1 MGGSSRT
8 PDCEGWATRYG
19 VRCTDGVTIE
29 NGAFAHEDGHKIPVV
44 YQHNHTDASGL
55 LGHAVL
61 KHEAGGVRAKVFFD
75 DTPQGN
81 NARKQVGSGTLDSMS
96 IYAKNVQRR
105 GDRVSHADLV
115 EVSLVLRPANPE
127 ARIYDV
133 ALEHSGEDGTYYTD
147 EGEIVIESGEPLVL
161 QHDDSD
167 EKSDDKAEDDSEE
180 EKTVGEIYNAMTEE
194 QKRAV
199 AAIVLETVRTAGE
212 DSTTETER
220 KDSDVSPTT
229 HNVFE
234 RGSDSDLKQD
244 DVDIAGAIAAIGADL
259 KKGVT
264 FQHAFLAHAQSYG
277 ISNPDMLFP
286 EPKDTGGITELRRDQ
301 TWANRLVS
309 GVTHLPFSRFRSRY
323 AVLTG
328 DEIRARGYITGSLK
342 YDTVYKSLKRQTS
355 PTTVV
360 VKTKLDRDDQI
371 DITTIDIWE
380 WMKRQLTIDM
390 NEELA
395 RAFLIGDGR
404 DADSADKINP
414 DCIRPILA
422 EDDLYAPKYAL
433 SADAIDVKTNLDL
446 IVEEMTYMLDEYRGK
461 GEPLFWAPKRTIDR
475 LTWLRDKQGRR
486 IYRTRDELASAIGC
500 SGFVN
505 VPLLKGAKI
514 QLEGGLRDVFGVFF
528 LPSDYHVGTDNGGQ
542 LTSMEGFDID
552 HNQRKALQETR
563 CSGALR
569 DPGTAVIVT
578 GALAPVAGA
587 EKDPKK
593 STDPQLPEMN

>member
-1 MGGSSRT
+1 MGGHSRT

-19 VRCTDGVTIE
+19 VRCTDGVTIG

-44 YQHNHTDASGL
+44 YQHNHTSSSEL
-55 LGHAVL
+55 LGHAIL
-61 KHEAGGVRAKVFFD
+61 KHESSGVRAKVFFD
-75 DTPQGN
+75 DTPQGV
-81 NARKQVGSGTLDSMS
+81 NARKQVGSGSLDSMS

-105 GDRVSHADLV
+105 GNTVSHADLV

-147 EGEIVIESGEPLVL
+147 EGEIVIELGEPLVL

-167 EKSDDKAEDDSEE
+167 EKSEDKAEDDSD
-180 EKTVGEIYNAMTEE
+180 EKTVGEIYDAMTEE

-212 DSTTETER
+212 DDTTETER

-259 KKGVT
+259 KKGAT
-264 FQHAFLAHAQSYG
+264 FKQAFLAHAESYG
-277 ISNPDMLFP
+277 ISNPEMLFP

-360 VKTKLDRDDQI
+360 VKTKLDRDDQL
-371 DITTIDIWE
+371 DITTLDIWE

-433 SADAIDVKTNLDL
+433 STDAIDVKTNLDL

-461 GEPLFWAPKRTIDR
+461 SEPLFWAPKRTIDR

-587 EKDPKK
+587 KKDPKK

>member
-1 MGGSSRT
+1 MGGHSRT

-19 VRCTDGVTIE
+19 VRCTDGVTIG

-44 YQHNHTDASGL
+44 YQHNHTSSSEL
-55 LGHAVL
+55 LGHAIL
-61 KHEAGGVRAKVFFD
+61 KHESSGVRAKVFFD
-75 DTPQGN
+75 DTPQGV
-81 NARKQVGSGTLDSMS
+81 NARKQVGSGSLDSMS

-105 GDRVSHADLV
+105 GNTVSHADLV

-147 EGEIVIESGEPLVL
+147 EGEIVIELGEPLVL

-167 EKSDDKAEDDSEE
+167 EKSEDKAEDDSD
-180 EKTVGEIYNAMTEE
+180 EKTVGEIYDAMTEE

-212 DSTTETER
+212 DDTTETER

-259 KKGVT
+259 KKGAT
-264 FQHAFLAHAQSYG
+264 FKQAFLAHAESYG
-277 ISNPDMLFP
+277 ISNPEMLFP

-360 VKTKLDRDDQI
+360 VKTKLDRDDQL
-371 DITTIDIWE
+371 DITTLDIWE

-433 SADAIDVKTNLDL
+433 STDAIDVKTNLDL

-461 GEPLFWAPKRTIDR
+461 SEPLFWAPKRTIDR

-587 EKDPKK
+587 KKDPKK
-593 STDPQLPEMN
+593 STDPQLPETN

>member
-1 MGGSSRT
+1 MGGNSRT

-19 VRCTDGVTIE
+19 VRCSDGVTIG
-29 NGAFAHEDGHKIPVV
+29 NGAFAHEDGNKIPVV
-44 YQHNHTDASGL
+44 YQHNHTESSEL
-55 LGHAVL
+55 LGHAIL
-61 KHEAGGVRAKVFFD
+61 KHESGGVRAKVFFD
-75 DTPQGN
+75 DTPQGD
-81 NARKQVGSGTLDSMS
+81 NARKQVRSGTLGAMS

-105 GDRVSHADLV
+105 GNVVSHADLV

-133 ALEHSGEDGTYYTD
+133 ALEHSDEDGTYYTD

-161 QHDDSD
+161 QHDDS
-167 EKSDDKAEDDSEE
+167 AEDDSK
-180 EKTVGEIYNAMTEE
+180 EKTVGEIYDAMTEE
-194 QKRAV
+194 QKSAV

-212 DSTTETER
+212 DDTTETER

-244 DVDIAGAIAAIGADL
+244 DVDIAGAVAAIGADL
-259 KKGVT
+259 KKGAT
-264 FQHAFLAHAQSYG
+264 FKQAYLAHAESYG
-277 ISNPDMLFP
+277 ISNPEMLFP

-360 VKTKLDRDDQI
+360 VKTKLDRDDQL
-371 DITTIDIWE
+371 DITTLDIWE

-433 SADAIDVKTNLDL
+433 SSDAIDVKTNLDL

-461 GEPLFWAPKRTIDR
+461 SEPLFWAPKRTIDR

-528 LPSDYHVGTDNGGQ
+528 LPSDYNVGTDNGGQ

-587 EKDPKK
+587 KKDPKK
-593 STDPQLPEMN
+593 STDPQIPEMN

>member
-1 MGGSSRT
+1 MGGHSRT

-19 VRCTDGVTIE
+19 VRCSDGVTIG

-44 YQHNHTDASGL
+44 YQHNHTSSSEL
-55 LGHAVL
+55 LGHAIL
-61 KHEAGGVRAKVFFD
+61 KHESGGVRAKVFFD
-75 DTPQGN
+75 DTPQGI
-81 NARKQVGSGTLDSMS
+81 NARKQVGSGSLDSMS

-105 GDRVSHADLV
+105 GNMVSHADLV

-133 ALEHSGEDGTYYTD
+133 ALEHADEDGTYYTD
-147 EGEIVIESGEPLVL
+147 EGEIVIETGEPLVL

-167 EKSDDKAEDDSEE
+167 EKSENKAEDDSD
-180 EKTVGEIYNAMTEE
+180 EKTVGEIYDAMTEE

-212 DSTTETER
+212 DDTTETER

-259 KKGVT
+259 KKGAT
-264 FQHAFLAHAQSYG
+264 FKQAYLAHAESYG
-277 ISNPDMLFP
+277 ISNPEMLFP

-360 VKTKLDRDDQI
+360 VKTKLDRDDQL

-380 WMKRQLTIDM
+380 WMKRQLTVDM

-433 SADAIDVKTNLDL
+433 SSDAIDVKTNLDL

-461 GEPLFWAPKRTIDR
+461 SEPLFWAPKRTIDR

-528 LPSDYHVGTDNGGQ
+528 LPSDYNVGTDNGGQ

-587 EKDPKK
+587 KKDPKK

>member
-1 MGGSSRT
+1 MGGHSRT

-19 VRCTDGVTIE
+19 VRCSDGVTIG

-44 YQHNHTDASGL
+44 YQHNHTSSSEL
-55 LGHAVL
+55 LGHAIL
-61 KHEAGGVRAKVFFD
+61 KHESGGVRAKVFFD
-75 DTPQGN
+75 DTPQGI
-81 NARKQVGSGTLDSMS
+81 NARKQVGSGSLDSMS

-105 GDRVSHADLV
+105 GNMVSHADLV

-133 ALEHSGEDGTYYTD
+133 ALEHADEDGTYYTD

-167 EKSDDKAEDDSEE
+167 EKSNDKAEDDSK
-180 EKTVGEIYNAMTEE
+180 EKTVGEIYDAMTEE

-212 DSTTETER
+212 DDTTETER

-234 RGSDSDLKQD
+234 RGSDTDLKQD

-259 KKGVT
+259 KKGAT
-264 FQHAFLAHAQSYG
+264 FKQAYLAHAESYG
-277 ISNPDMLFP
+277 ISNPEMLFP

-360 VKTKLDRDDQI
+360 VKTKLDRDDQL

-433 SADAIDVKTNLDL
+433 SSDALDVKTNLDL
-446 IVEEMTYMLDEYRGK
+446 LVEEMTYMLDEYRGK
-461 GEPLFWAPKRTIDR
+461 SEPLFWAPKRTIDR

-528 LPSDYHVGTDNGGQ
+528 LPSDYNVGTDNGGQ

-587 EKDPKK
+587 KKDPKK
-593 STDPQLPEMN
+593 STDPQLPEKN

>member
-1 MGGSSRT
+1 MGGHSRT

-19 VRCTDGVTIE
+19 VRCSDGVTIG
-29 NGAFAHEDGHKIPVV
+29 NGAFAHEDGNKIPVV
-44 YQHNHTDASGL
+44 YQHNHTESSEL
-55 LGHAVL
+55 LGHAIL
-61 KHEAGGVRAKVFFD
+61 KHESGGVRAKVFFD
-75 DTPQGN
+75 DTPQGD
-81 NARKQVGSGTLDSMS
+81 NARKQVRSGTLGAMS

-105 GDRVSHADLV
+105 GNVVSHADLV

-167 EKSDDKAEDDSEE
+167 EKPDDKTEDDSK
-180 EKTVGEIYNAMTEE
+180 EKTVGEIYDGMTEE

-212 DSTTETER
+212 DDTTETER

-244 DVDIAGAIAAIGADL
+244 DVDVAGAVAAIGADM
-259 KKGVT
+259 KKGMT
-264 FQHAFLAHAQSYG
+264 FKQSLLVHAESYG
-277 ISNPDMLFP
+277 ISNPEMLFP

-360 VKTKLDRDDQI
+360 VKTKLDRDDQL

-433 SADAIDVKTNLDL
+433 SSDALDVKTNLDL
-446 IVEEMTYMLDEYRGK
+446 LVEEMTYMLDEYRGK
-461 GEPLFWAPKRTIDR
+461 SEPLFWAPKRTIDR

-528 LPSDYHVGTDNGGQ
+528 LPSDYNVGTDNGGQ

-587 EKDPKK
+587 KKDPKK

>member
-1 MGGSSRT
+1 MGGHSRT

-19 VRCTDGVTIE
+19 VRCTDGVTIQ
-29 NGAFAHEDGHKIPVV
+29 NGAFAHEDGNKIPVV
-44 YQHNHTDASGL
+44 YQHNHTDSSGL

-61 KHEAGGVRAKVFFD
+61 KHESGGVRAKVFFD

-105 GDRVSHADLV
+105 GNKVSHADLV

-167 EKSDDKAEDDSEE
+167 EKSDDKAEDDSK
-180 EKTVGEIYNAMTEE
+180 EKTVGEIYDAMTEE

-212 DSTTETER
+212 DDTTETER

-244 DVDIAGAIAAIGADL
+244 DVDIAGAVAAIGADL
-259 KKGVT
+259 KKGAT
-264 FQHAFLAHAQSYG
+264 FKQAFLAHAESYG

-360 VKTKLDRDDQI
+360 VKTKLDRDDQL

-380 WMKRQLTIDM
+380 WMKRQLTVDM

-433 SADAIDVKTNLDL
+433 SSDAIDVKTNLDL

-528 LPSDYHVGTDNGGQ
+528 LPSDYNVGTDNGGQ

-587 EKDPKK
+587 KKDPKK

>member
-1 MGGSSRT
+1 MGGNSRT

-19 VRCTDGVTIE
+19 VRCSDGVTIG
-29 NGAFAHEDGHKIPVV
+29 NGAFAHEDGNKIPVV
-44 YQHNHTDASGL
+44 YQHNHTESSEL
-55 LGHAVL
+55 LGHAIL
-61 KHEAGGVRAKVFFD
+61 KHESGGVRAKVFFD
-75 DTPQGN
+75 DTPQGD
-81 NARKQVGSGTLDSMS
+81 NARKQVRSGTLGAMS

-105 GDRVSHADLV
+105 GNVVSHADLV

-167 EKSDDKAEDDSEE
+167 EKSDDKTEDDSK
-180 EKTVGEIYNAMTEE
+180 EKTVGEIYDAMTEE

-212 DSTTETER
+212 DDTTETER

-259 KKGVT
+259 KKGAT
-264 FQHAFLAHAQSYG
+264 FKQAYLAHAESYG
-277 ISNPDMLFP
+277 ISNPEMLFP

-360 VKTKLDRDDQI
+360 VKTKLDRDDQL

-433 SADAIDVKTNLDL
+433 SSDALDVKTNLDL
-446 IVEEMTYMLDEYRGK
+446 LVEEMTYMLDEYRGK
-461 GEPLFWAPKRTIDR
+461 SEPLFWAPKRTIDR

-587 EKDPKK
+587 KKDPKK

>member
-1 MGGSSRT
+1 MGGHSRT

-19 VRCTDGVTIE
+19 VRCSDGVTIG

-44 YQHNHTDASGL
+44 YQHNHTSSSEL
-55 LGHAVL
+55 LGHAIL
-61 KHEAGGVRAKVFFD
+61 KHESGGVRAKVFFD
-75 DTPQGN
+75 DTPQGI
-81 NARKQVGSGTLDSMS
+81 NARKQVGSGSLDSMS

-105 GDRVSHADLV
+105 GNMVSHADLV

-133 ALEHSGEDGTYYTD
+133 ALEHSDEDGTYYTD

-167 EKSDDKAEDDSEE
+167 EKSDDKAEDDSK
-180 EKTVGEIYNAMTEE
+180 EKTVGEIYDAMTEE

-212 DSTTETER
+212 DDTTETER

-234 RGSDSDLKQD
+234 RGSDTDLKQD

-259 KKGVT
+259 KKGAT
-264 FQHAFLAHAQSYG
+264 FKQAYLAHAESYG
-277 ISNPDMLFP
+277 ISNPEMLFP

-360 VKTKLDRDDQI
+360 VKTKLDRDDQL

-433 SADAIDVKTNLDL
+433 SSDALDVKTNLDL
-446 IVEEMTYMLDEYRGK
+446 LVEEMTYMLDEYRGK
-461 GEPLFWAPKRTIDR
+461 SEPLFWAPKRTIDR

-528 LPSDYHVGTDNGGQ
+528 LPSDYNVGTDNGGQ

-587 EKDPKK
+587 KKDPKK

>member
-1 MGGSSRT
+1 MGGHSRT

-19 VRCTDGVTIE
+19 VRCTDGVTIG
-29 NGAFAHEDGHKIPVV
+29 NGAFAHEDGNKIPVV
-44 YQHNHTDASGL
+44 YQHNHTDSSGL

-61 KHEAGGVRAKVFFD
+61 KHESGGVRAKVFFD

-105 GDRVSHADLV
+105 GNMVSHADLV

-133 ALEHSGEDGTYYTD
+133 ALEHSGEDGAYYTD

-167 EKSDDKAEDDSEE
+167 EKSDDKAEDDSK
-180 EKTVGEIYNAMTEE
+180 EKTVGEIYDAMTEE

-212 DSTTETER
+212 DDTTETER

-244 DVDIAGAIAAIGADL
+244 DVDIAGAVAAIGADL
-259 KKGVT
+259 KKGAT
-264 FQHAFLAHAQSYG
+264 FKQAFLAHAESYG
-277 ISNPDMLFP
+277 ISNPEMLFP

-360 VKTKLDRDDQI
+360 VKTKLDRDDQL

-414 DCIRPILA
+414 ECIRPILA

-433 SADAIDVKTNLDL
+433 SSDALDVKTNLDL
-446 IVEEMTYMLDEYRGK
+446 LVEEMTYMLDEYRGK
-461 GEPLFWAPKRTIDR
+461 SEPLFWAPKRTIDR

-528 LPSDYHVGTDNGGQ
+528 LPGDYNVGTDNGGQ

-587 EKDPKK
+587 KKDPKK
-593 STDPQLPEMN
+593 STDSQLPEMN

>member
-1 MGGSSRT
+1 MGGNSRT

-19 VRCTDGVTIE
+19 VRCSDGVTIG
-29 NGAFAHEDGHKIPVV
+29 NGAFAHEDGNKIPVV
-44 YQHNHTDASGL
+44 YQHNHTDSSEL
-55 LGHAVL
+55 LGHAIL
-61 KHEAGGVRAKVFFD
+61 KHESGGVRAKVFFD
-75 DTPQGN
+75 DTPQGD
-81 NARKQVGSGTLDSMS
+81 NARKQVRSGTLGAMS

-105 GDRVSHADLV
+105 GNVVSHADLV

-167 EKSDDKAEDDSEE
+167 EKSDDKAEDDSDG
-180 EKTVGEIYNAMTEE
+180 KTVGEIYDAMTEE

-212 DSTTETER
+212 DNTTETER

-244 DVDIAGAIAAIGADL
+244 DVDIAGAVAAIGADL
-259 KKGVT
+259 KKGAT
-264 FQHAFLAHAQSYG
+264 FKQAYLAHAESYG
-277 ISNPDMLFP
+277 ISNPEMLFP

-360 VKTKLDRDDQI
+360 VKTKLDRDDQL
-371 DITTIDIWE
+371 DITTLDIWE

-433 SADAIDVKTNLDL
+433 SSDALDVKTNLDL
-446 IVEEMTYMLDEYRGK
+446 LVEEMTYMLDEYRGK
-461 GEPLFWAPKRTIDR
+461 SEPLFWAPKRTIDR

-528 LPSDYHVGTDNGGQ
+528 LPSDYNVGTDNGGQ

-587 EKDPKK
+587 KKDPKK

>member
-1 MGGSSRT
+1 MGGNSRT

-19 VRCTDGVTIE
+19 VRCSDGVTIG
-29 NGAFAHEDGHKIPVV
+29 NGAFAHEDGNKIPVV
-44 YQHNHTDASGL
+44 YQHNHTESSEL
-55 LGHAVL
+55 LGHAIL
-61 KHEAGGVRAKVFFD
+61 KHESGGVRAKVFFD
-75 DTPQGN
+75 DTPQGD
-81 NARKQVGSGTLDSMS
+81 NARKQVRSGTLGAMS

-105 GDRVSHADLV
+105 GNVVSHADLV

-133 ALEHSGEDGTYYTD
+133 ALEHSDEDGTYYTD

-167 EKSDDKAEDDSEE
+167 EKSDDK
-180 EKTVGEIYNAMTEE
+180 EKTVGEIYDAMTEE
-194 QKRAV
+194 QKSAV

-212 DSTTETER
+212 DDTTETER

-259 KKGVT
+259 KKGAT
-264 FQHAFLAHAQSYG
+264 FKQAYLAHAESYG
-277 ISNPDMLFP
+277 ISNPEMLFP

-360 VKTKLDRDDQI
+360 VKTKLDRDDQL

-433 SADAIDVKTNLDL
+433 SSDALDVKTNLDL
-446 IVEEMTYMLDEYRGK
+446 LVEEMTYMLDEYRGK
-461 GEPLFWAPKRTIDR
+461 SEPLFWAPKRTIDR

-528 LPSDYHVGTDNGGQ
+528 LPSDYNVGTDNGGQ

-587 EKDPKK
+587 KKDPKK

>member
-1 MGGSSRT
+1 MGGHSRT

-19 VRCTDGVTIE
+19 VRCTDGVTIG
-29 NGAFAHEDGHKIPVV
+29 NGAFAHEDGNKIPVV
-44 YQHNHTDASGL
+44 YQHNHTDSSGL

-61 KHEAGGVRAKVFFD
+61 KHESGGVRAKVFFD

-105 GDRVSHADLV
+105 GNMVSHADLV

-133 ALEHSGEDGTYYTD
+133 ALEHSGEDGTYYTE

-167 EKSDDKAEDDSEE
+167 EKSDDKTEDDSK
-180 EKTVGEIYNAMTEE
+180 EKTVGEIYDAMTEE

-212 DSTTETER
+212 DDTTETER

-244 DVDIAGAIAAIGADL
+244 DVDIAGAVAAIGADL
-259 KKGVT
+259 KKGAT
-264 FQHAFLAHAQSYG
+264 FKQAFLAHAESYG

-360 VKTKLDRDDQI
+360 VKTKLDRDDQL

-433 SADAIDVKTNLDL
+433 SADALDIKTNLDL
-446 IVEEMTYMLDEYRGK
+446 LVEEMTYMLDEYRGK
-461 GEPLFWAPKRTIDR
+461 SEPLFWAPKRTIDR

-587 EKDPKK
+587 KKDPKK
-593 STDPQLPEMN
+593 STDPQLPETN

>member
-1 MGGSSRT
+1 MGGNSRT

-19 VRCTDGVTIE
+19 VRCSDGVTIG
-29 NGAFAHEDGHKIPVV
+29 NGAFAHEDGNKIPVV
-44 YQHNHTDASGL
+44 YQHNHTESSEL
-55 LGHAVL
+55 LGHAIL
-61 KHEAGGVRAKVFFD
+61 KHESGGVRAKVFFD
-75 DTPQGN
+75 DTPQGD
-81 NARKQVGSGTLDSMS
+81 NARKQVRSGTLGAMS

-105 GDRVSHADLV
+105 GNVVSHADLV

-167 EKSDDKAEDDSEE
+167 EKSDDKTEDDSK
-180 EKTVGEIYNAMTEE
+180 EKTVGEIYDGMTEE

-212 DSTTETER
+212 DDTTETER

-244 DVDIAGAIAAIGADL
+244 DVDVAGAVAAIGADM
-259 KKGVT
+259 KKGMT
-264 FQHAFLAHAQSYG
+264 FKQSHLVHAESYG
-277 ISNPDMLFP
+277 ISNPEMLFP

-360 VKTKLDRDDQI
+360 VKTKLDRDDQL

-433 SADAIDVKTNLDL
+433 SSDALDVKTNLDL
-446 IVEEMTYMLDEYRGK
+446 LVEEMTYMLDEYRGK
-461 GEPLFWAPKRTIDR
+461 SEPLFWAPKRTIDR

-528 LPSDYHVGTDNGGQ
+528 LPSDYNVGTDNGGQ

-587 EKDPKK
+587 KKDPKK

>member
-1 MGGSSRT
+1 MGGNSRT

-19 VRCTDGVTIE
+19 VRCTDGVTIG
-29 NGAFAHEDGHKIPVV
+29 NGAFAHEDGNKIPVV
-44 YQHNHTDASGL
+44 YQHNHTDSSGL

-61 KHEAGGVRAKVFFD
+61 KHESGGVRAKVFFD

-105 GDRVSHADLV
+105 GNLVSHADLV

-180 EKTVGEIYNAMTEE
+180 KTVGEIYDAMTEE

-212 DSTTETER
+212 DDTTETER

-244 DVDIAGAIAAIGADL
+244 DVDIAGAVAAIGADL
-259 KKGVT
+259 KKGAT
-264 FQHAFLAHAQSYG
+264 FKQAFLAHAESYG

-414 DCIRPILA
+414 DCIRPILT

-433 SADAIDVKTNLDL
+433 SSDAIDVKTNLDL

-587 EKDPKK
+587 KKDPKK
-593 STDPQLPEMN
+593 STDPQIPEMN

>member
-1 MGGSSRT
+1 MGGNSRT

-19 VRCTDGVTIE
+19 VRCSDGVTIG
-29 NGAFAHEDGHKIPVV
+29 NGAFAHEDGNKIPVV
-44 YQHNHTDASGL
+44 YQHNHTESSEL
-55 LGHAVL
+55 LGHAIL
-61 KHEAGGVRAKVFFD
+61 KHESGGVRAKVFFD
-75 DTPQGN
+75 DTPQGD
-81 NARKQVGSGTLDSMS
+81 NARKQVRSGTLGAMS

-105 GDRVSHADLV
+105 GNVVSHADLV

-167 EKSDDKAEDDSEE
+167 EKTDDKTEDDSK
-180 EKTVGEIYNAMTEE
+180 EKTVGEIYDAMTEE

-212 DSTTETER
+212 DDTTETER

-244 DVDIAGAIAAIGADL
+244 DVDIAGAVAAIGADL
-259 KKGVT
+259 KKGAT
-264 FQHAFLAHAQSYG
+264 FKQAFLAHAESYG

-433 SADAIDVKTNLDL
+433 SSDALDVKTNLDL
-446 IVEEMTYMLDEYRGK
+446 LVEEMTYMLDEYRGK
-461 GEPLFWAPKRTIDR
+461 SEPLFWAPKRTIDR

-528 LPSDYHVGTDNGGQ
+528 LPSDYNVGTDNGGQ

-587 EKDPKK
+587 KKDPKK

>member
-1 MGGSSRT
+1 
-8 PDCEGWATRYG
+8 
-19 VRCTDGVTIE
+19 
-29 NGAFAHEDGHKIPVV
+29 
-44 YQHNHTDASGL
+44 
-55 LGHAVL
+55 
-61 KHEAGGVRAKVFFD
+61 
-75 DTPQGN
+75 
-81 NARKQVGSGTLDSMS
+81 
-96 IYAKNVQRR
+96 
-105 GDRVSHADLV
+105 
-115 EVSLVLRPANPE
+115 
-127 ARIYDV
+127 
-133 ALEHSGEDGTYYTD
+133 
-147 EGEIVIESGEPLVL
+147 
-161 QHDDSD
+161 
-167 EKSDDKAEDDSEE
+167 
-180 EKTVGEIYNAMTEE
+180 MTEE

-212 DSTTETER
+212 DSNTETER

-244 DVDIAGAIAAIGADL
+244 DVDIAGAVAAIGADM
-259 KKGVT
+259 KKGMT
-264 FQHAFLAHAQSYG
+264 FKQSLLVHAESYG
-277 ISNPDMLFP
+277 ISNPEMLFP

-360 VKTKLDRDDQI
+360 VKTKLDRDDQL

-404 DADSADKINP
+404 DSDSADKINP

-433 SADAIDVKTNLDL
+433 SSDALDVKTNLDL
-446 IVEEMTYMLDEYRGK
+446 LVEEMTYMLDEYRGK
-461 GEPLFWAPKRTIDR
+461 SEPLFWAPKRTIDR

-528 LPSDYHVGTDNGGQ
+528 LPSDYNVGTDNGGQ

-587 EKDPKK
+587 KKDPKK